1 VARRPLTGV
10 LLVGGAS
17 TRFGSPKALV
27 QIDGETFADRGRRML
42 AEACEEVLVV
52 GKRDDALPFDVID
65 DGTEVRAPIAG
76 VVAGLRAAANEVAVF
91 VPVDCPWMTPAA
103 VRALGDACGDAAVPP
118 SGPLPGAWAK
128 SALQFSTS
136 TGSNFSPSGFW
147 CSSSNIGSSRSCA
160 KLPTSRYCGV
170 SNRSA
175 HFERISASASW
186 PSHSSPSRSDVLST
200 NSCSSDSIVRR
211 CLRN

>member
-1 VARRPLTGV
+1 MARRPLTGV

-128 SALQFSTS
+128 SALPLLEQRLANGPLALYRTYEELDVVTVELDASVVADVDTPGDL
-136 TGSNFSPSGFW
+136 TGRAEP
-147 CSSSNIGSSRSCA
+147 
-160 KLPTSRYCGV
+160 
-170 SNRSA
+170 
-175 HFERISASASW
+175 RIPPAPA
-186 PSHSSPSRSDVLST
+186 
-200 NSCSSDSIVRR
+200 
-211 CLRN
+211 